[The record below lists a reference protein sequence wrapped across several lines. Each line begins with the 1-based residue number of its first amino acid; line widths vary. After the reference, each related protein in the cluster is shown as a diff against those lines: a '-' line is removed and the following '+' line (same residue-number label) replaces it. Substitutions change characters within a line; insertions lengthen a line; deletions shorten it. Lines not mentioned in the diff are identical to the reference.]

1 VKFEVKPA
9 LLMGGRLA
17 LFHYSF
23 SQVSEI
29 TFSVLF
35 PAGKGDR
42 FVFMGKDIS
51 KVSSPNNSSNSIQ
64 NTLFLTVFNLL

>member
-35 PAGKGDR
+35 PAGKEDR
-42 FVFMGKDIS
+42 FVLLRKDPKYIDYIGIKHS
-51 KVSSPNNSSNSIQ
+51 LPM
-64 NTLFLTVFNLL
+64 

>member
-1 VKFEVKPA
+1 MILFSLVAQLLQNEVKFEVKPA

-42 FVFMGKDIS
+42 FVFMGEDIS
-51 KVSSPNNSSNSIQ
+51 KLYV
-64 NTLFLTVFNLL
+64 TK